1 MELTNL
7 GGNCPDEKL
16 LETGQFVEGK
26 KKSFEVKKQI
36 DEQNEQ
42 RPVI

>member
-1 MELTNL
+1 LANL

-26 KKSFEVKKQI
+26 SKSFKDKK
-36 DEQNEQ
+36 
-42 RPVI
+42 